1 MCFWGAENSILI
13 SHCFSFLIQTN
24 KTKQNHKQNKLIRC
38 LKQHSPPSWSSSSRC
53 QFRINTVA
61 KSRGKQCYLFLSWA
75 VLLPGLR
82 WKSILVFWN
91 ITGASF
97 CLFEKPLVEA
107 LEVAVCRVRLLWS
120 GQVRSVMQIVMV
132 VWENEREAGVC

>member
-1 MCFWGAENSILI
+1 MLSVSLLGGASARLAMKVHTSILK
-13 SHCFSFLIQTN
+13 H
-24 KTKQNHKQNKLIRC
+24 
-38 LKQHSPPSWSSSSRC
+38 
-53 QFRINTVA
+53 
-61 KSRGKQCYLFLSWA
+61 
-75 VLLPGLR
+75 
-82 WKSILVFWN
+82 
-91 ITGASF
+91 TGASF